1 MLQTSTTIVIGGT
14 FDLDGD
20 EVKLEMECTSCFQ
33 EDEESFFYNNT
44 SKGITVKDGTPVGT
58 YRMRIRLSDDH
69 ETDPKAKL
77 FNFNIVVKEQY

>member
-1 MLQTSTTIVIGGT
+1 
-14 FDLDGD
+14 
-20 EVKLEMECTSCFQ
+20 MECTSCFQ
-33 EDEESFFYNNT
+33 EDEEYFFYNDT
-44 SKGITVKDGTPVGT
+44 SKGITVEEGTPVGT